1 MPDVKHE
8 AATPGMSPELYTAV
22 YSGIQVFE
30 MMANDVAVMRRR
42 TDSSLNATQILKVA
56 GVEKSKR
63 TKILEKEILTGA
75 HEKVQGGYGKYQGTW
90 IPYERG
96 VDLCRQYSVYDVLQP
111 LLAFDPGQV
120 GDYTPTKEQAMA
132 ARRKRIVATK
142 QQSRMEMPLAQ
153 PLQLPQTHTP
163 LSVSAERALS
173 MLGNHSM
180 GGGGSPNMSSAMGTP
195 QIGTPG
201 TDSASPPAKRFKSET
216 NGHHIGGPQGP
227 GPQGHHGTPGPG
239 HPAHQGTPGHM
250 VQQQQQQQ
258 QHPGHVLE
266 FDENLPT
273 ADLFSPTNLPMD
285 PLPPDAHNDASRDI
299 MTQLFM
305 GNGATNFSP
314 ATNVDVP
321 IDDMGH
327 AALHWAAA
335 LARVDVVRAL
345 VMHGADRRRANYAGE
360 TSLVRAILVTNNF
373 DSGTFPQ
380 MLDIIYPA
388 IPLLDKQNRTL
399 LHHIALTAGI
409 RGRAAAAKYYL
420 ECLLEWI
427 VRRGTSPKR
436 IRFSLARFMQEIVN
450 AQDKYGDTAL
460 NIAARVGN
468 RAIVTQLIEVGADPM
483 IPNRAGLRPVDF
495 GVTINLAEVKPMLS
509 RSGER
514 VGFSAN
520 AETRSKDIL
529 QTIISSIEG
538 LDTDFSSEMAG
549 RTRAAEQAHA
559 ELRGATNALSEARQR
574 LEHLKNLSSK
584 RDTMLKRATN
594 LERALHDED
603 AKFQAHS
610 GGANVSFEGN
620 FDADQPFR
628 TRALFQAPRDK
639 EWSVQE
645 MNSIDVPSQQV
656 LQARVRA
663 YRKNQAEL
671 ERTSGELRG
680 RSTDLEHKFRRV
692 IALST
697 GVAED
702 KVDELLEGLVQAVES
717 DSGEVDINRVAGFL
731 RKLEPPQQA

>member
-1 MPDVKHE
+1 
-8 AATPGMSPELYTAV
+8 MSPELYTAV

-111 LLAFDPGQV
+111 LLAFDPAQI

-173 MLGNHSM
+173 MLGNS
-180 GGGGSPNMSSAMGTP
+180 GPPNNLAGSPMGTP
-195 QIGTPG
+195 SIGTPG
-201 TDSASPPAKRFKSET
+201 SASPPAKRFKSET
-216 NGHHIGGPQGP
+216 NGHGHVNVPNMQMVPQN
-227 GPQGHHGTPGPG
+227 
-239 HPAHQGTPGHM
+239 HPS
-250 VQQQQQQQ
+250 Q
-258 QHPGHVLE
+258 QHPLE
-266 FDENLPT
+266 FDENFPT

-299 MTQLFM
+299 MTALFM
-305 GNGATNFSP
+305 GNTTTNFTS

-360 TSLVRAILVTNNF
+360 TALVRAILVTNNF

-538 LDTDFSSEMAG
+538 LDTDFSAEMAG

-574 LEHLKNLSSK
+574 LEHLRSLSSK
-584 RDTMLKRATN
+584 RDAMLKRALN

-610 GGANVSFEGN
+610 SGADASFEGN

-639 EWSVQE
+639 EWTPQE
-645 MNSIDVPSQQV
+645 MAQVDIPSQQV
-656 LQARVRA
+656 LYARVRA
-663 YRKNQAEL
+663 YRKNQADL

-680 RSTDLEHKFRRV
+680 RSTELEHKFRRV

>member
-1 MPDVKHE
+1 MPDVKQE
-8 AATPGMSPELYTAV
+8 NTPGMSPELYTAV

-111 LLAFDPGQV
+111 LLAFDPAQV

-142 QQSRMEMPLAQ
+142 QQSRMDMPLAQ

-173 MLGNHSM
+173 MLGNSSMASLGNTSM
-180 GGGGSPNMSSAMGTP
+180 GSMASPNVSSLTP
-195 QIGTPG
+195 QLGASTPG
-201 TDSASPPAKRFKSET
+201 TDSASPPAKRFKAES
-216 NGHHIGGPQGP
+216 NGHSWPNSQGP
-227 GPQGHHGTPGPG
+227 GAPH
-239 HPAHQGTPGHM
+239 
-250 VQQQQQQQ
+250 VQQQQQQA
-258 QHPGHVLE
+258 HPALE

-305 GNGATNFSP
+305 GHGATSFAP
-314 ATNVDVP
+314 GINVDVP

-538 LDTDFSSEMAG
+538 LDTDFSAEMAG
-549 RTRAAEQAHA
+549 RSRAAEQAHA

-574 LEHLKNLSSK
+574 LENLKNLSSK
-584 RDTMLKRATN
+584 RDAMLKRAMN

-603 AKFQAHS
+603 AKFQAGS
-610 GGANVSFEGN
+610 NGADVSFEGN

-628 TRALFQAPRDK
+628 TRQLFQAPRDK

-645 MNSIDVPSQQV
+645 MSAVEVPSQQV

-671 ERTSGELRG
+671 EQTSGELRG
-680 RSTDLEHKFRRV
+680 RSTELEHKFRRV